1 MLINPQMIRCFQ
13 LRRRPN
19 PAEMV
24 WIERPQSSRIQHD
37 EFMLLVKLGYEGA
50 GLIEAADALE
60 LGLTHNSPSMLTEA
74 VHQHLQDLMEWRD
87 TSDLIIQEGPVE
99 ALARV
104 AHVDC
109 GIRGFP
115 GRIDKGTEPLAY
127 DRVHDMR
134 LMQMYYTF
142 RLTLFMT
149 LLSNPKLC
157 RALSATPLDWRC
169 VAETSQVEGSEA
181 DAMALLIREA
191 DAAANYVCS
200 YARILCPT
208 AGPTIGYMFELWAL
222 ETAIDWYENY
232 AEVGR
237 STHTSHAAHHCIE
250 ICHVLIPTI
259 KLQMARTP

>member
-1 MLINPQMIRCFQ
+1 MIRCFQ

-24 WIERPQSSRIQHD
+24 WIERPQFSRIQHD
-37 EFMLLVKLGYEGA
+37 EFMLLVKLGYEGV

-60 LGLTHNSPSMLTEA
+60 LGLTHSSPSTLVEA
-74 VHQHLQDLMEWRD
+74 VHRHLRDLMEWKD
-87 TSDLIIQEGPVE
+87 ASDLIIQAGPVE

-134 LMQMYYTF
+134 LMQMYHTF
-142 RLTLFMT
+142 RLTIFMT
-149 LLSNPKLC
+149 LLSNPKLR
-157 RALSATPLDWRC
+157 RALSSATLDWSS
-169 VAETSQVEGSEA
+169 VAEMNRDPGTKVDPVA
-181 DAMALLIREA
+181 IITREA
-191 DAAANYVCS
+191 DAAANCICS

-222 ETAIDWYENY
+222 ETAMDWYENY
-232 AEVGR
+232 ADAGR
-237 STHTSHAAHHCIE
+237 STQTNVADHCIE

-259 KLQMARTP
+259 KLQMASTP

>member
-1 MLINPQMIRCFQ
+1 MLMIAQMIRCFQ

-24 WIERPQSSRIQHD
+24 WIERPQFSRVQHD
-37 EFMLLVKLGYEGA
+37 EFMLLVKLGYEGV

-60 LGLTHNSPSMLTEA
+60 LGHSHNSPSMLTEA
-74 VHQHLQDLMEWRD
+74 VHRHLQELMKWRD
-87 TSDLIIQEGPVE
+87 ASDLIIQEGPVE

-142 RLTLFMT
+142 RLTIFIT
-149 LLSNPKLC
+149 LLGNPKLR
-157 RALSATPLDWRC
+157 RALSAASLDWRC
-169 VAETSQVEGSEA
+169 VAGTSRETGIEA
-181 DAMALLIREA
+181 DAVAMIIKEA
-191 DAAANYVCS
+191 DIAANCICS

-222 ETAIDWYENY
+222 ETAIDWYENH
-232 AEVGR
+232 ADIGR
-237 STHTSHAAHHCIE
+237 STQRSHVAYHCIE

-259 KLQMARTP
+259 KLQMASTP